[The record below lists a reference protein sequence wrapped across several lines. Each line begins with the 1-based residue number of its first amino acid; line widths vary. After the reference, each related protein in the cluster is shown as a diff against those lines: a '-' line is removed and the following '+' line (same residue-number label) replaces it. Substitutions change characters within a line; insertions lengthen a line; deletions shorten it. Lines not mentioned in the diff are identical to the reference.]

1 MEQANVSNY
10 GIISVRECHCRGRND
25 HQMMNTEYV
34 TNYGIMT
41 TRKCHGETNPQ
52 TLKLKS
58 FINRGVLVLHKCLC
72 NSELLQIDDLTN
84 YGNMVICK
92 STCKLVKR
100 NKLKAFEAPEN
111 LAEIGEYLSMPI
123 MPMNYHP
130 PFLGPMKPGV
140 TPQISPGRPLDL
152 SASSS
157 VDNSPEENSFGKKLT
172 NSREFTESSG
182 SSQNQLYQSVPTK
195 VTDLPEITTNN
206 PIKRPRNC
214 TDTVENPPKKL
225 CLVPA
230 NRSLDSS
237 LKNTTNQTYLVSPN
251 NPLKCQMESTET
263 LQNPQQKLSLVL
275 ENNSSPHDLGPPK
288 EETTVVQIPQPR
300 VVVMCTPCAKE
311 LQDYLIDPKNDDL
324 KPKKSKLRCPHC
336 LNVRANKRDF
346 SSHIATCQQEHK
358 PYKCIGCAYKST
370 KKNSVTGHSST
381 CFYLLSVKKYEQRCL
396 SIHHSN
402 N

>member
-1 MEQANVSNY
+1 
-10 GIISVRECHCRGRND
+10 
-25 HQMMNTEYV
+25 
-34 TNYGIMT
+34 
-41 TRKCHGETNPQ
+41 
-52 TLKLKS
+52 
-58 FINRGVLVLHKCLC
+58 
-72 NSELLQIDDLTN
+72 
-84 YGNMVICK
+84 
-92 STCKLVKR
+92 
-100 NKLKAFEAPEN
+100 
-111 LAEIGEYLSMPI
+111 

-130 PFLGPMKPGV
+130 LILGPMKPGV

-157 VDNSPEENSFGKKLT
+157 VDNSPEENSFGKNST
-172 NSREFTESSG
+172 NSREFTAPGNSK
-182 SSQNQLYQSVPTK
+182 NQQYLSVPTK
-195 VTDLPEITTNN
+195 VTDLPATTTNN
-206 PIKRPRNC
+206 PLKRPRRC

-225 CLVPA
+225 RFDPA
-230 NRSLDSS
+230 IQSLESS
-237 LKNTTNQTYLVSPN
+237 LKNTSNHNYLVSPN
-251 NPLKCQMESTET
+251 DPLKCPMESTET
-263 LQNPQQKLSLVL
+263 LQNPQKKLSLVL

-288 EETTVVQIPQPR
+288 VETTAVQIQQPR

-336 LNVRANKRDF
+336 LNVKANKRDF

-358 PYKCIGCAYKST
+358 PYKCIGCAFKST

>member
-34 TNYGIMT
+34 TNYGILT
-41 TRKCHGETNPQ
+41 TRKCQGEANPP

-111 LAEIGEYLSMPI
+111 PAEIDS
-123 MPMNYHP
+123 
-130 PFLGPMKPGV
+130 MKPGV
-140 TPQISPGRPLDL
+140 TTQVSPGRPLDL

-157 VDNSPEENSFGKKLT
+157 VDKSPEENSFGKNLT
-172 NSREFTESSG
+172 NSREFTEAPG
-182 SSQNQLYQSVPTK
+182 GSQNQLYQSVPTK
-195 VTDLPEITTNN
+195 VTDLPAITTNN
-206 PIKRPRNC
+206 PLKRPRKC

-230 NRSLDSS
+230 KQSLDSS

-263 LQNPQQKLSLVL
+263 FQNPQQKLSLFL
-275 ENNSSPHDLGPPK
+275 ENNSSPHDLDHPK
-288 EETTVVQIPQPR
+288 
-300 VVVMCTPCAKE
+300 
-311 LQDYLIDPKNDDL
+311 
-324 KPKKSKLRCPHC
+324 
-336 LNVRANKRDF
+336 
-346 SSHIATCQQEHK
+346 
-358 PYKCIGCAYKST
+358 
-370 KKNSVTGHSST
+370 
-381 CFYLLSVKKYEQRCL
+381 
-396 SIHHSN
+396 
-402 N
+402 